1 MKKKLNLTLL
11 ILIKFLFL
19 NELVFAQSDSLNSF
33 LKQRKDQLE
42 PFDSS
47 KVKIDLESLGLDNVE
62 NNSRNLS
69 KNNINQNNPNNS
81 NELINNNINNNTS
94 PNQLNFTNTNSNNS
108 QPVKTNDNILNS
120 TNSNATINDKN
131 NSTNSKTINQ
141 MIVRENSDNTI
152 KKNSNNLTKTTK
164 KSQSFSKINNAKKRK
179 LAQRLKEEEKK
190 IKSKKTKNSIK
201 KSSEINSDEID
212 TQLQSQSESQGDL
225 SNDQENIT
233 ENEIPANK
241 ISKQDL
247 INYQKIKNK
256 KLNYLRRIYLG
267 EERDENIQRL
277 QEIDADFVDNDIIKP
292 KPKDLSRFAIHELP
306 AFPILDSF
314 RSQDN
319 YHIPYILTPGENIKM
334 LFDAI
339 KDGDIL
345 RFIEIYKLVLNP
357 NIQNEFGDTLLTNAI
372 IARKYTIIAEILS
385 KGADPDLP
393 NRLGYSPCEIALEM
407 IDFRAFQILV
417 ENRANINSID
427 RFGRTY
433 LMHASRLG
441 ILPAVDLLVKKG
453 IDINAI
459 DNDGFSALSIAYRH
473 KKEVIVQY
481 LLKNGAKQ
489 WVERKNLPEKQR
501 LINELESRWK

>member
-62 NNSRNLS
+62 SNSRNLS

-81 NELINNNINNNTS
+81 NELINNNINNNSS
-94 PNQLNFTNTNSNNS
+94 PNQLNFPNTNNNNS
-108 QPVKTNDNILNS
+108 QPIKTNDSNS
-120 TNSNATINDKN
+120 NLINPNATINDK
-131 NSTNSKTINQ
+131 TNSANTKTLNQ
-141 MIVRENSDNTI
+141 VIVRENDDNSI
-152 KKNSNNLTKTTK
+152 KKNPNNLTKTSK
-164 KSQSFSKINNAKKRK
+164 KPQSFSKINNAKKRK

-190 IKSKKTKNSIK
+190 IKSKKVKNSTK

-212 TQLQSQSESQGDL
+212 TPTQSQGDQ
-225 SNDQENIT
+225 SEDQENIAD
-233 ENEIPANK
+233 NEIPANK

-247 INYQKIKNK
+247 LNYQKIKNK

-277 QEIDADFVDNDIIKP
+277 QQIDADFIDNDIIKP

-357 NIQNEFGDTLLTNAI
+357 NIQNQFGDTLLTNAV
-372 IARKYTIIAEILS
+372 IARKYTIIAEILF

-407 IDFRAFQILV
+407 NDFRAFQILV

>member
-62 NNSRNLS
+62 NNSRNFS
-69 KNNINQNNPNNS
+69 KNNINQNNPINS
-81 NELINNNINNNTS
+81 NELINNNINNNSS
-94 PNQLNFTNTNSNNS
+94 PNQLNFPNTNNNNS
-108 QPVKTNDNILNS
+108 QPVKNS
-120 TNSNATINDKN
+120 DSKSNLINPNATINDK
-131 NSTNSKTINQ
+131 TNSANTKTLNQ
-141 MIVRENSDNTI
+141 VIVRENDDNTI
-152 KKNSNNLTKTTK
+152 KKNPNNLTKTTK
-164 KSQSFSKINNAKKRK
+164 KPQSFSKINNAKKRK

-190 IKSKKTKNSIK
+190 IKSKKVKNITKK
-201 KSSEINSDEID
+201 TSEINSDEIETP
-212 TQLQSQSESQGDL
+212 TQSQGDQ
-225 SNDQENIT
+225 SEDQENIAD
-233 ENEIPANK
+233 NEIPANK

-247 INYQKIKNK
+247 LNYQKIKNK

-277 QEIDADFVDNDIIKP
+277 QQIDADFIDNDIIKP

-357 NIQNEFGDTLLTNAI
+357 NIQNQFGDTLLTNAI

-407 IDFRAFQILV
+407 NDFRAFQILV